1 MSDVEAQILEGYNFP
16 LILESSEGETE
27 SPPISPQI
35 INFRNYQSRLVL
47 PEGIETVRD
56 EAFLQFSNE
65 MREQYEILESEFNSI
80 RASNT
85 ILKNEIM
92 RIRSNN
98 KVIYE
103 SYNKLIQNLT
113 KVITRDYPQY
123 FFGPSIV
130 DHHLNI
136 ILPCYNI
143 KTKRSTNYSNLTKSF
158 LSIFQK

>member
-16 LILESSEGETE
+16 LILESSDTETE
-27 SPPISPQI
+27 SPPISPEFT
-35 INFRNYQSRLVL
+35 NFRNYQSRLVL
-47 PEGIETVRD
+47 PDGIDNVND
-56 EAFLQFSNE
+56 QAFIQFANE

-80 RASNT
+80 RASNNL
-85 ILKNEIM
+85 LKNEIM

-98 KVIYE
+98 KIINE

-123 FFGPSIV
+123 FFGSSIV
-130 DHHLNI
+130 DHYLNI
-136 ILPCYNI
+136 ILPCYNS